1 MGFPSTPYFLTLL
14 FRACCDPFLH
24 HIMPMGLLLLSL
36 GSFRPI
42 CFSQGQF
49 IYFME
54 RNTLCSSADTLSQF
68 SSSYNTSKICTKET
82 VKKEEMEENEQ
93 TLYNVAELTENGQ
106 QIIVAR
112 GGQSGIGNNPNLC
125 GSESILVLEL
135 KIIADVSLV
144 GMPNASKSTLLGAI
158 SRAKPAIGH
167 YAFTGQI

>member
-1 MGFPSTPYFLTLL
+1 
-14 FRACCDPFLH
+14 
-24 HIMPMGLLLLSL
+24 
-36 GSFRPI
+36 
-42 CFSQGQF
+42 
-49 IYFME
+49 
-54 RNTLCSSADTLSQF
+54 
-68 SSSYNTSKICTKET
+68 
-82 VKKEEMEENEQ
+82 MEENEQ

-112 GGQSGIGNNPNLC
+112 GGQSGTGNNPNLC

-144 GMPNASKSTLLGAI
+144 GLPNASKSTLLVAI